1 MESKTRKKG
10 ESRMGVH
17 DGHRQRLIARFLEEG
32 LDSFEEHNVL
42 ELLLFYSIPRRDT
55 NELAHRLIDAF
66 GSLAGVLEAPYS
78 ELLQIEGVGENT
90 AALIKLMPEMARA
103 YLSREREEICLDST
117 EKAGRYLLPRFI
129 GRREE
134 TVFLVCVD
142 AKCRVLSCGMLHRGS
157 VNASEVNLR
166 KIIAAALNYDAA
178 GVILAHNHPGGVALP
193 SPEDLDTTRRVR
205 SVLEAMGVQLMDH
218 IIVADG
224 DYVSL
229 ADSGQLG

>member
-1 MESKTRKKG
+1 MESKTKKKG

-42 ELLLFYSIPRRDT
+42 ELLLFLSV
-55 NELAHRLIDAF
+55 LAHRLIDAF

>member
-10 ESRMGVH
+10 ESRMGAH

-55 NELAHRLIDAF
+55 NVLAHRLIDAF

-157 VNASEVNLR
+157 VNASEV
-166 KIIAAALNYDAA
+166 
-178 GVILAHNHPGGVALP
+178 HNHPGGVALP

>member
-1 MESKTRKKG
+1 
-10 ESRMGVH
+10 
-17 DGHRQRLIARFLEEG
+17 
-32 LDSFEEHNVL
+32 
-42 ELLLFYSIPRRDT
+42 
-55 NELAHRLIDAF
+55 
-66 GSLAGVLEAPYS
+66 
-78 ELLQIEGVGENT
+78 
-90 AALIKLMPEMARA
+90 
-103 YLSREREEICLDST
+103 
-117 EKAGRYLLPRFI
+117 
-129 GRREE
+129 
-134 TVFLVCVD
+134 
-142 AKCRVLSCGMLHRGS
+142 MLHRGS